1 MAPSQY
7 GEENRMLKCA
17 LALILLSSAVSAI
30 AQQEA
35 TPGLQEGPL
44 TVKPGAR
51 PTQDAQQV
59 PPSNS
64 QSAPPKP
71 FDDGSYPQGPG
82 ITSPKITNAVAAVY
96 PGETGSESGLIAT
109 TISLIVGA
117 DGVPVKMHVVH
128 SGSEACDSAAMEA
141 VRQSTFEPGLLD
153 GKPVP
158 VRAVVRVA
166 FWADKRPAVPK
177 VLRVRYELSGHSQQY
192 DQPPALTRNVPA
204 QFSEEAR
211 ARKIGG
217 TVLISLTVSEDGLP
231 TDLKVVKPLGAGLDE
246 KALESVSQY
255 RFRPAMKDGKP
266 VAAQISVQVMFR
278 LY

>member
-1 MAPSQY
+1 M
-7 GEENRMLKCA
+7 
-17 LALILLSSAVSAI
+17 SSAVGSAI

-51 PTQDAQQV
+51 PTQDVQQARPSDSPLS
-59 PPSNS
+59 PP
-64 QSAPPKP
+64 QP
-71 FDDGSYPQGPG
+71 FSDGSYPQGPG
-82 ITSPKITNAVAAVY
+82 ITNPKIANAVAAVY
-96 PGETGSESGLIAT
+96 PAEGGPESGSVAP
-109 TISLIVGA
+109 TISLIVGV
-117 DGVPVKMHVVH
+117 DGVPVRVQLVH
-128 SGSEACDSAAMEA
+128 SGGEGCDAAAMEA

-158 VRAVVRVA
+158 VRVVVQVA
-166 FWADKRPAVPK
+166 FWADKRPAIPR
-177 VLRVRYELSGHSQQY
+177 VLRARYGPGGHSRQY
-192 DQPPALTRNVPA
+192 DQPPTLTRNVPA
-204 QFSEEAR
+204 EFSNEAR
-211 ARKIGG
+211 TRKIGG
-217 TVLISLTVSEDGLP
+217 TVVISLTVTEEGLP

-246 KALESVSQY
+246 KALESVGQY